1 MGLLSNLNPSKIEAT
16 RRRSVWKQVTLSV
29 SCSHCSRAAPINAA
43 KCVSWLVS
51 LLAISSCFFASL
63 SVTGS
68 AVGFVTTSAINR
80 TCETS
85 LDHYFSLTG
94 LNAYQPKTD
103 WQAIP
108 IFQKDQVHRLDHN
121 ANVTV
126 CDIRRNAR
134 RNLTSTQASNSRD
147 VTAGSA
153 IAKGCNDL

>member
-1 MGLLSNLNPSKIEAT
+1 
-16 RRRSVWKQVTLSV
+16 
-29 SCSHCSRAAPINAA
+29 
-43 KCVSWLVS
+43 VS
-51 LLAISSCFFASL
+51 LVAISSCFFASL

-85 LDHYFSLTG
+85 LDHYFRLTG

-126 CDIRRNAR
+126 CNIRRNAR

-153 IAKGCNDL
+153 IAKGCNDLEEWILPSHVDVEQADLAIIGCTWECQGSTAKT